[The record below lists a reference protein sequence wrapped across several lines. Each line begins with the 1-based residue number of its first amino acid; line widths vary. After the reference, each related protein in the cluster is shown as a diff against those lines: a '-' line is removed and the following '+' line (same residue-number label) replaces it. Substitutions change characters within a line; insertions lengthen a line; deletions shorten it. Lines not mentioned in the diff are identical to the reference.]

1 MCLRGLVW
9 IVASL
14 LAMRVA
20 SADTFSFTGMFLAD
34 DQIETFSLDVL
45 VTSTVTIQTL
55 SYAGGTNAASQV
67 IPSGGF
73 DPILSLFDSGGT
85 LLNVTNDGSPNTDP
99 STGAALDSLLSLSL
113 DPGMYTLALS
123 QSDNQANGP
132 TFADG
137 FSEQGA
143 GSFTSTLGC
152 SNGSFCDITGAN
164 RDGKWALDISG
175 VESASDNNGS
185 TVPEPKT
192 ILILLLGAAGM
203 LCLRRRR
210 KAEIHRATN

>member
-1 MCLRGLVW
+1 MCVRGVGWVL
-9 IVASL
+9 ASL
-14 LAMRVA
+14 LGMGVA
-20 SADTFSFTGMFLAD
+20 SANTFSFTGSFTAD
-34 DQIETFSLDVL
+34 DQVELFSFDVL
-45 VTSTVTIQTL
+45 ASSTVTLQTL
-55 SYAGGTNAASQV
+55 SYAGGTNAASLV

-73 DPILSLFDSGGT
+73 DPILSLFDSSGN

-113 DPGMYTLALS
+113 DPGMYTLALA

-143 GSFTSTLGC
+143 GNFTSTYGC
-152 SNGSFCDITGAN
+152 SNGFFCDITGAN
-164 RDGKWALDISG
+164 RNGNWALDISN
-175 VESASDNNGS
+175 VVSASETSS

-192 ILILLLGAAGM
+192 ILILLAGVIGM
-203 LCLRRRR
+203 FLLHRRRNI
-210 KAEIHRATN
+210 EIR